1 MVSRPN
7 VVCGTIGPL
16 RIALTLAI
24 VATLSLLVTGCSV
37 GDGSSDPGPEATSRP
52 TVEPAPPPAVELG
65 PVVWTTSLSGN
76 GEATEDLDTIPRDAD
91 AIHAVVP
98 VESVPAGETLTANW
112 ALDGVAIDAVDSTV
126 TLDGTS
132 ESGWVSFS
140 LAWEGE
146 TLWPV
151 GTLEITITAR
161 SGATVTGAVE
171 IESA

>member
-1 MVSRPN
+1 M
-7 VVCGTIGPL
+7 
-16 RIALTLAI
+16 
-24 VATLSLLVTGCSV
+24 
-37 GDGSSDPGPEATSRP
+37 
-52 TVEPAPPPAVELG
+52 
-65 PVVWTTSLSGN
+65 
-76 GEATEDLDTIPRDAD
+76 
-91 AIHAVVP
+91 P